1 MRKVKFSEQD
11 MMCCL
16 HGLSRDNFVTGEA
29 GAGRSDKRRSLV
41 DITQKGSD
49 ERSSREKQ
57 SLV

>member
-1 MRKVKFSEQD
+1 MRRVKFSEQD

-29 GAGRSDKRRSLV
+29 EAGRSDKRRSLV

-49 ERSSREKQ
+49 ERSSREK
-57 SLV
+57 